1 MFVLEKVSKN
11 DMELYKKL
19 WTYNGLDHYRRWSE
33 WFAKYAEENAKWC
46 ADRERGYYIICVGQH
61 GPEGPYYFHMNYK
74 DEIIEIDVYDLSDI
88 SWSDG
93 SADIWVYIPGSLSN
107 DKDDIAR
114 VVREAYSDNVFKNCS
129 SLLFWQQAQIKEIK
143 FRIKERTL

>member
-1 MFVLEKVSKN
+1 MFVLEKVSVN
-11 DMELYKKL
+11 DKELYEKVKK
-19 WTYNGLDHYRRWSE
+19 NRWHE
-33 WFAKYAEENAKWC
+33 KYSRWC
-46 ADRERGYYIICVGQH
+46 ADRERGYYIICIGQR
-61 GPEGPYYFHMNYK
+61 GGSESPYYFRMNYK

-114 VVREAYSDNVFKNCS
+114 IIRDAHSDNAFSNS
-129 SLLFWQQAQIKEIK
+129 SMMGQQAQIKDIKFEIK
-143 FRIKERTL
+143 EMM